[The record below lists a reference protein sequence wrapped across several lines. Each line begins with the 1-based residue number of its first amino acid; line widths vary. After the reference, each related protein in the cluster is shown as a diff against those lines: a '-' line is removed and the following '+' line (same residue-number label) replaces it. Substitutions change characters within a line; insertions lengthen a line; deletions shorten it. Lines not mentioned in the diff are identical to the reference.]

1 MEYLLKSA
9 PVTPPGSPIW
19 LDDALWRAGRGH
31 NRLLFM
37 ARPHGA
43 ARTMFDTATREINIQ
58 TELGMKMFPL
68 ANWHQSLSDR
78 YVDTPELR
86 VRLLRA
92 GDAIKAQ
99 AFTLEL
105 DRLKAEKNGR
115 DLFNVEVRSAR
126 GSDALEQL
134 IHQINDLI
142 ADQGLPRGAGHSPHV
157 TLSYTFDREL
167 RSRQL
172 KIPAIAWTLDTVE
185 LVVGGGDPYRYQTLG
200 RWPLASAAP
209 HVSQPSLL

>member
-1 MEYLLKSA
+1 MHSLTSA
-9 PVTPPGSPIW
+9 PVTQAGSPIW
-19 LDDALWRAGRGH
+19 LDDALWHAGRGH

-68 ANWHQSLSDR
+68 ANWLQSLSER
-78 YVDTPELR
+78 YVDTPDLR
-86 VRLLRA
+86 MRLLRA

-105 DRLKAEKNGR
+105 DRLKAEKNAH

-126 GSDALEQL
+126 TSDALEQL
-134 IHQINDLI
+134 IQRINDSI
-142 ADQGLPRGAGHSPHV
+142 ADQRLPRGEGHSPHV
-157 TLSYTFDREL
+157 TLSYTYDREL
-167 RSRQL
+167 GSRQL
-172 KIPAIAWTLDTVE
+172 KIPAIAWTIDQFE
-185 LVVGGGDPYRYQTLG
+185 LVVGRGDPYRYQTLG
-200 RWPLASAAP
+200 RWALEPAPP
-209 HVSQPSLL
+209 HVCQAPLF